1 MNFGTLKDIFAEN
14 LVNSYISENKDGKN
28 LYKKFLQIIKESDTL
43 KTAFIVFKNIENKTI
58 DSEVEANEYIKE
70 SISLFN
76 QFKEEKSL
84 LSESKKLVSLLE
96 ENGIEYKNRDIK
108 PLHENLQNLITTKK
122 NVSTLDKLHESRVN
136 IISWLKSDK
145 NLEESDDSYSREN
158 INLNKFLE
166 IVTEKY
172 NEKYKD
178 SLSEEE
184 KKILKVLRENN
195 IEDVKTLVANLIKEN
210 ISLVNNHLKEQN
222 DNLTIKS
229 KLLETKDVIYKM
241 KENNDNP
248 KDKVLKLYELKKNL
262 KVS

>member
-14 LVNSYISENKDGKN
+14 LVNSYISENKEGKK
-28 LYKKFLQIIKESDTL
+28 LYKKFLKTIKESDTL

-58 DSEVEANEYIKE
+58 GSEVEANEYIKE

-76 QFKEEKSL
+76 QFKGDKSL

-96 ENGIEYKNRDIK
+96 ENGIEHKDRDIK
-108 PLHENLQNLITTKK
+108 PLHENLQKLITTKK
-122 NVSTLDKLHESRVN
+122 SVSTLDKIHETRTN
-136 IISWLKSDK
+136 LISWLKSDK
-145 NLEESDDSYSREN
+145 NLEESNDSYVREN

-195 IEDVKTLVANLIKEN
+195 LENTKTLVTDLIKET
-210 ISLVNNHLKEQN
+210 ISLVNDHLKEQS

-229 KLLETKDVIYKM
+229 KLLETKDVIYEM
-241 KENNDNP
+241 MENNDNP
-248 KDKVLKLYELKKNL
+248 KSKVLKLYELKKNL